1 MEAEVKNQTQRVEN
15 LLAGIG
21 LTGLEA
27 SAYVALL
34 REPGATAYRV
44 AQLIGKPPPNT
55 YKALD
60 ALLAKGAVVA
70 DDSSGSRTFAAL
82 PVREYLNPKRRAL
95 DAQQREIEQM
105 LADVAVET
113 VEHGIFRL
121 ATIDQV
127 YERCRTMIAEAQ
139 WLVLID
145 AFPGPLGE
153 LEKDARS
160 AAQRGVDVFIKP
172 YAPASIPGCD
182 VLEASPGAPQLDI
195 WNGDWLNVVA
205 DCSESVQAFLAKD
218 GTGVH
223 AATWCRNPYLAMLDF
238 NGMASEFILTR
249 IIQLAAKGRDGQTID
264 AEIKR
269 LMRRYMKFEP
279 FISSIP
285 EAWLIHP
292 KQASR
297 TGRKPKR
304 R

>member
-1 MEAEVKNQTQRVEN
+1 MKNQTHRAEN

-44 AQLIGKPPPNT
+44 AQSIGKPPPNT

-60 ALLAKGAVVA
+60 ALLAKGAVVV
-70 DDSSGSRTFAAL
+70 DESSGSRTYAAL
-82 PVREYLNPKRRAL
+82 PVREYLNSKRRIL
-95 DAQQREIEQM
+95 DAQQREIEQA
-105 LADVAVET
+105 LADVTVET
-113 VEHGIFRL
+113 VEQGIFRL
-121 ATIDQV
+121 ATVDQV
-127 YERCRTMIAEAQ
+127 YERCRTMIAEAR

-153 LEKDARS
+153 LEKEAR
-160 AAQRGVDVFIKP
+160 AAARRGVDVFIKP
-172 YAPASIPGCD
+172 YAPISIPGCD
-182 VLEASPGAPQLDI
+182 VLEASPAAPQLDI

-205 DCSESVQAFLAKD
+205 DCSESIQAFLKKD
-218 GTGVH
+218 GAGVF
-223 AATWCRNPYLAMLDF
+223 AASWCRNPYLGMLDF

-249 IIQLAAKGRDGQTID
+249 IIQLAAKGGDGRTIEN
-264 AEIKR
+264 EIKG

-279 FISSIP
+279 FVSGIP
-285 EAWLIHP
+285 DAWLIHP

>member
-1 MEAEVKNQTQRVEN
+1 MQARVKNQTSRAEN
-15 LLAGIG
+15 LLAGVG

-34 REPGATAYRV
+34 REPGATAYRL
-44 AQLIGKPPPNT
+44 AQMIGKPPPNT

-70 DDSSGSRTFAAL
+70 DDSSGSRTYAAL
-82 PVREYLNPKRRAL
+82 PIREYLNAKRRTL
-95 DAQQREIEQM
+95 DAQQQEIEQS

-127 YERCRTMIAEAQ
+127 YERCRTMIGAAK

-145 AFPGPLGE
+145 AFPGPLAE
-153 LEKDARS
+153 LAKEARS
-160 AAQRGVDVFIKP
+160 AARRGVDVFIKP
-172 YAPASIPGCD
+172 YAPTSIPGCD
-182 VLEASPGAPQLDI
+182 VLESSPGAPQLKI

-205 DCSESVQAFLAKD
+205 DCSESVQAFLKKD
-218 GTGVH
+218 GGGIF
-223 AATWCRNPYLAMLDF
+223 AASWCRNPYLGMLDF
-238 NGMASEFILTR
+238 NGMISEFMLTR
-249 IIQLAAKGRDGQTID
+249 LAAMVQQGKDGRAID
-264 AEIKR
+264 HEFRR
-269 LMRRYMKFEP
+269 LAQRYMKFEP
-279 FISSIP
+279 FVSGIP
-285 EAWLIHP
+285 DAWLLHP

-297 TGRKPKR
+297 TDRKKKR

>member
-1 MEAEVKNQTQRVEN
+1 VKNQNSRAEN
-15 LLAGIG
+15 LLAGVG

-44 AQLIGKPPPNT
+44 AQMIGKPPPNT
-55 YKALD
+55 YKAID

-70 DDSSGSRTFAAL
+70 DDSSGSRTYAAL
-82 PVREYLNPKRRAL
+82 PINEYLNAKRRTL
-95 DAQQREIEQM
+95 DTQQQEIEQS

-127 YERCRTMIAEAQ
+127 YERCRTMIAKAK

-145 AFPGPLGE
+145 AFPGPLEE
-153 LEKDARS
+153 LSKEASS
-160 AAQRGVDVFIKP
+160 ASRRGIDVFIKP

-182 VLEASPGAPQLDI
+182 VLDASAGAPQLKI

-205 DCSESVQAFLAKD
+205 DCSESVQAFLKKD
-218 GTGVH
+218 GTGIF
-223 AATWCRNPYLAMLDF
+223 AASWCRNPYLGMLDF

-249 IIQLAAKGRDGQTID
+249 IMQLAAKGGDGQAID

-279 FISSIP
+279 FVSGIP
-285 EAWLIHP
+285 DAWLTRP
-292 KQASR
+292 KQASKPN
-297 TGRKPKR
+297 RKTKR

>member
-1 MEAEVKNQTQRVEN
+1 MEARVKNQNSRAEN
-15 LLAGIG
+15 LLAGVG

-34 REPGATAYRV
+34 REPGTTAYRV
-44 AQLIGKPPPNT
+44 AQMIGKPPPNT
-55 YKALD
+55 YKAID

-70 DDSSGSRTFAAL
+70 DDSSGSRTYAAL
-82 PVREYLNPKRRAL
+82 PINEYLNAKRRTL
-95 DAQQREIEQM
+95 DTQQQEIEQS

-127 YERCRTMIAEAQ
+127 YERCRTMIAEAK

-153 LEKDARS
+153 LAKEARS
-160 AAQRGVDVFIKP
+160 AARRGVDVFIKP
-172 YAPASIPGCD
+172 YAPISIPGCD
-182 VLEASPGAPQLDI
+182 VLDASAGAPQLKI

-205 DCSESVQAFLAKD
+205 DCSESVQAFLKKD
-218 GTGVH
+218 GTGIF
-223 AATWCRNPYLAMLDF
+223 AASWCRNPYLGMLDF

-249 IIQLAAKGRDGQTID
+249 IMQLAAKGGDGQAID

-279 FISSIP
+279 FVSGIP
-285 EAWLIHP
+285 DAWLTRP
-292 KQASR
+292 KQASKPN
-297 TGRKPKR
+297 RKTKR

>member
-1 MEAEVKNQTQRVEN
+1 MKAEVKNQTQRAES

-44 AQLIGKPPPNT
+44 AQMIGKPPPNT

-60 ALLAKGAVVA
+60 SLLAKGAVVI
-70 DDSSGSRTFAAL
+70 DESSGSKTYVAL
-82 PVREYLNPKRRAL
+82 PIGEYLNTKRRNL
-95 DAQQREIEQM
+95 DAQQREIEES
-105 LADVAVET
+105 LADVAVEG
-113 VEHGIFRL
+113 VEHGVFRL
-121 ATIDQV
+121 TRVDQV
-127 YERCRTMIAEAQ
+127 IERCRTMIAEAK

-153 LEKDARS
+153 LEKEAR
-160 AAQRGVDVFIKP
+160 AAARRGVDVFIKP
-172 YAPASIPGCD
+172 YAPISIPGCD
-182 VLEASPGAPQLDI
+182 VIEASPGAPQLEI

-205 DCSESVQAFLAKD
+205 DCSESVQAFLAKN
-218 GTGVH
+218 GAAVH

-249 IIQLAAKGRDGQTID
+249 VIQVAGKGGDGRTIA
-264 AEIKR
+264 AEIR
-269 LMRRYMKFEP
+269 GLMRRYMKFEP
-279 FISSIP
+279 FVSGIP
-285 EAWLIHP
+285 DAWLIHP
-292 KQASR
+292 KPATG

>member
-1 MEAEVKNQTQRVEN
+1 MEAEVKNQTQRAEN
-15 LLAGIG
+15 LLTGVG

-34 REPGATAYRV
+34 REPGATAYRL
-44 AQLIGKPPPNT
+44 AQIIGKPPPNT

-70 DDSSGSRTFAAL
+70 DDSSGSRTYAAL
-82 PVREYLNPKRRAL
+82 PIGEYLNARRRTL
-95 DAQQREIEQM
+95 DAQQQEIEQS
-105 LADVAVET
+105 LADVTVET

-127 YERCRTMIAEAQ
+127 YERCRTMVAEAK

-153 LEKDARS
+153 LAKEARS
-160 AAQRGVDVFIKP
+160 AARRGVDVFIKP
-172 YAPASIPGCD
+172 YAPISIPGCE
-182 VLEASPGAPQLDI
+182 VLDAAPGAPQLKI

-205 DCSESVQAFLAKD
+205 DCSESVQAFLKKGGA
-218 GTGVH
+218 GVF
-223 AATWCRNPYLAMLDF
+223 AASWCRNPYLGMLDF
-238 NGMASEFILTR
+238 NGMVSEFILTR
-249 IIQLAAKGRDGQTID
+249 VIQLAATARDGKTIQ
-264 AEIKR
+264 AEIR
-269 LMRRYMKFEP
+269 RMAGRYMKFEP
-279 FISSIP
+279 FVSGIP
-285 EAWLIHP
+285 DAWLLHP

-297 TGRKPKR
+297 TDGKKKR